1 MARDLPVDQLA
12 LGQRQWAEHHAGAE
26 HLGVVTSVVRAQ
38 QLLLARLN
46 ALLAP
51 FDLSFAR
58 YEALSLLSFT
68 RHGALSLGTLG
79 ERLMVHPTSI
89 TSLIDG
95 LEAQGLV
102 ARVPHPQDRRR
113 TLAQLTDA
121 GRACCREA
129 TQALVDAR
137 FGLEG
142 LEPAEAEQVVRDLAR
157 VRHELGDH
165 VDPTPTSQAPGSPNG
180 APAAHEAPASDEAG

>member
-1 MARDLPVDQLA
+1 MDRDPAVDQLA
-12 LGQRQWAEHHAGAE
+12 LAHQQWAEHHEAAE
-26 HLGVVTSVVRAQ
+26 HMSVITSVVRVQ

-51 FDLSFAR
+51 FELSFAR

-102 ARVPHPQDRRR
+102 VRVSHPADRRR
-113 TLAQLTDA
+113 TLAQLTEQ

-129 TQALVDAR
+129 TRALVDAR
-137 FGLEG
+137 FGLTGFAPED
-142 LEPAEAEQVVRDLAR
+142 AQRIVADLAR
-157 VRHELGDH
+157 VRAELGDP
-165 VDPTPTSQAPGSPNG
+165 V
-180 APAAHEAPASDEAG
+180 EAPLDGALIGSHADGDDHASG